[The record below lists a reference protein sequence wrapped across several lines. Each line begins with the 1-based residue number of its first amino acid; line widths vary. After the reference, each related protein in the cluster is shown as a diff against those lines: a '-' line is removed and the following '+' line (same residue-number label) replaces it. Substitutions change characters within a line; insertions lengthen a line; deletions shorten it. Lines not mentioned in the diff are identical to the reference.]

1 MAIDS
6 RMPRDVQEAF
16 NTLLQ
21 AELNHEKQMRQARA
35 QQEQEKQLMKL
46 ESEKLS
52 NQMFQT
58 TLRGQL
64 ETKSL
69 QLKSAQQQSA
79 STLEMHKFLSEQE
92 DKRQMAREREA
103 SRQTIATLAHKQSSR
118 EQTEKHKAWMAR
130 LERGGEIKSGQITQ
144 EYGQKKEL
152 EEVKL
157 AGKMELAKLN
167 NSDALKRLNT
177 KHDLDVKFTKGQ
189 NDFKAKQS
197 KLHRDMKTG
206 IAAGNRASKEEIAKK
221 GRALQRHIQKKGHT
235 WKSFENAL
243 DRKVKESI
251 ANLRS
256 EGKDKTRE
264 NSVKSLRD
272 LEDMYKTMAAVS
284 AGADVGNLGDAK
296 HNDESRAYM
305 AMMAAVGTAATEV
318 ANAGGDWKLVLK
330 KYLETNEVRLA
341 IETSSE
347 AHARFRTMELMLQ
360 GVSAPELEVQ
370 GEEIPTGG
378 GSIPTGPGAQGQ
390 SSREAAEA
398 AARQRAIERRRNER
412 GVK

>member
-1 MAIDS
+1 MALSD
-6 RMPRDVQEAF
+6 MPADVEQAF

-21 AELNHEKQMRQARA
+21 AELNHRRKQQQAESQQA
-35 QQEQEKQLMKL
+35 QQKQLMQL
-46 ESEKLS
+46 ESQKLS
-52 NQMFQT
+52 NQMFQNA
-58 TLRGQL
+58 LKGQL

-69 QLKSAQQQSA
+69 QLKSAQQQSD
-79 STLEMHKFLSEQE
+79 STLEMYKFLSEQE
-92 DKRQMAREREA
+92 DKRLLAREKMQGQLKIREM
-103 SRQTIATLAHKQSSR
+103 ATAMGLGVQGMRGTQAQ
-118 EQTEKHKAWMAR
+118 EQIVGRGEQAR
-130 LERGGEIKSGQITQ
+130 LTEAVKGTEARKT
-144 EYGQKKEL
+144 
-152 EEVKL
+152 EVTKHEGRL
-157 AGKMELAKLN
+157 DIARLN
-167 NSDALKRLNT
+167 NSAHLKRMNEEWGLKT
-177 KHDLDVKFTKGQ
+177 TFTVGREA
-189 NDFKAKQS
+189 FKEKQS

-206 IAAGNRASKEEIAKK
+206 IAADNRASKEEIAKK
-221 GRALQRHIQKKGHT
+221 GRALQRHLQKKGQT

-318 ANAGGDWKLVLK
+318 ANAGGDWKVVLK
-330 KYLETNEVRLA
+330 KYLETNEVRIA

-360 GVSAPELEVQ
+360 GVSAPGLEVQ